1 MDSITNLL
9 SQLKIDNVDLGITTA
24 SVEHRI
30 ERYGSNNREALART
44 PFWRL
49 LKEALDD
56 FMLKLLIVCA
66 VFSIVVDMSFAAP
79 EDRSHAWAEGAAIL
93 LAVSVVSLVNAC
105 SNYSKEG

>member
-1 MDSITNLL
+1 
-9 SQLKIDNVDLGITTA
+9 
-24 SVEHRI
+24 
-30 ERYGSNNREALART
+30 
-44 PFWRL
+44 
-49 LKEALDD
+49 
-56 FMLKLLIVCA
+56 MLKLLIACA